1 MAKESTGYTLG
12 FAAAV
17 TVVCAILLGFAATK
31 LKPLQEKNAD
41 VDKKSKILLAVGEF
55 DPKAK
60 KTDEAYRS
68 SEDVLAYFGKEGF
81 KDKYVV
87 KFAVDHEGKVI
98 DGLSDTE
105 LKLLDLEDQIKKFS
119 DEEASSRKY
128 PIYAFYGTKADFE
141 AKNATM
147 FVIPIYGYGLW
158 SNCYG
163 VLALNATGDVVQN
176 IVYYKH
182 GETPGLGGE
191 IEKDYFTEPF
201 KGKKVFN
208 AKGEVA
214 IKTTKG
220 DINENTVPA
229 VSGATFTMDG
239 VDNMLKKFLTIYDK
253 FFQKKRGGAQ

>member
-1 MAKESTGYTLG
+1 MAKQESTGYTLG

-17 TVVCAILLGFAATK
+17 TIICAVLLGFAATK

-55 DPKAK
+55 DPNKPLP
-60 KTDEAYRS
+60 
-68 SEDVLAYFGKEGF
+68 SEEVLKFFSEEGNDGKF
-81 KDKYVV
+81 IV
-87 KFAVDHEGKVI
+87 KFAVDHSGNVKDDI
-98 DGLSDTE
+98 SQTE
-105 LKLLDLEDQIKKFS
+105 LKLLDLENQIKKFS
-119 DEEASSRKY
+119 DEEADKRKY

-141 AKNATM
+141 AKKATM
-147 FVIPIYGYGLW
+147 YVIPVYGYGLW

-163 VLALNATGDVVQN
+163 VLALNSAGDTVEN
-176 IVYYKH
+176 LVYYKH

-191 IEKDYFTEPF
+191 IEKAYFTDPF

-214 IKTTKG
+214 LKTTKG

-253 FFQKKRGGAQ
+253 FFQTKRGGAQ

>member
-55 DPKAK
+55 SNEKPLP
-60 KTDEAYRS
+60 
-68 SEDVLAYFGKEGF
+68 SEEVLKFFSKEGNNG
-81 KDKYVV
+81 KYVV
-87 KFAVDHEGKVI
+87 KFAIDHEGKVI

-128 PIYAFYGTKADFE
+128 PIYAFYGTTADFE
-141 AKNATM
+141 VKKATM

-163 VLALNATGDVVQN
+163 VLALNSTGDIVKN

-182 GETPGLGGE
+182 METPGLGGE

-220 DINENTVPA
+220 EINENTVPA

-239 VDNMLKKFLTIYDK
+239 VDKMLKKFLTIYDK

>member
-1 MAKESTGYTLG
+1 MAKQESTVYTLG

-17 TVVCAILLGFAATK
+17 TIICAILLGVAATK

-41 VDKKSKILLAVGEF
+41 VDKKSKILLALGEF
-55 DPKAK
+55 DPDKPIA
-60 KTDEAYRS
+60 
-68 SEDVLAYFGKEGF
+68 SEEVLKFFSKEGNE
-81 KDKYVV
+81 DKFVV
-87 KFAVDHEGKVI
+87 KFAVNHEGGVI
-98 DGLSDTE
+98 DGLSDLE
-105 LKLLDLEDQIKKFS
+105 LKLLELEAQIKKFPK
-119 DEEASSRKY
+119 EEDVGKRKY

-141 AKNATM
+141 AKKATM
-147 FVIPIYGYGLW
+147 YIVPIYGYGLW

-163 VLALNATGDVVQN
+163 VLALNSTGDTVEN

-191 IEKDYFTEPF
+191 IEKDYFTDPF

-214 IKTTKG
+214 LTTTKG
-220 DINENTVPA
+220 DLDENSVPA

-253 FFQKKRGGAQ
+253 FFQAKRGGAQ